1 MPLRGSA
8 SSGGQTTMATAA
20 RQLVLVV
27 EDHVITRDLVERV
40 LRLKGFDTCSA
51 DSAAG
56 ALEIFHNRHPAAAV
70 VDLRLR
76 EGSGSEVIASI
87 PSGVPVIICSGAP
100 SESRGLEL
108 FRPNTCLVTKPFS
121 VVLLVEVLQGM
132 MRARGGGLE
141 ASE

>member
-8 SSGGQTTMATAA
+8 PGGGQTTMAAA

-27 EDHVITRDLVERV
+27 EDHIITRDLVERV
-40 LRLKGFDTCSA
+40 LRLKGFDTCTA

-56 ALEIFHNRHPAAAV
+56 ALEVFHNRHPVAAV

-87 PSGVPVIICSGAP
+87 PSGIPVIICSGAP

-132 MRARGGGLE
+132 MRASGAR
-141 ASE
+141 